1 MRTLS
6 INQQKQQK
14 MSTFKSI
21 LANQVALEQ
30 GIEYK
35 VTGERIRGQVVGYHQ
50 KAAPLFHNRG
60 AKSSDVSAL
69 TPRDLSNV
77 IMGDNIR
84 SRFTIGFEVEKNELH
99 RSAVREYEL
108 FCGFER
114 DSSCGFEAVTHILPL
129 VAASKW
135 RTKVFDMMH
144 KATKIIDSQYSR
156 ADDTRSDTERY
167 GQRDVQVSTCGG
179 HVTLACD
186 NMSSEELITKLRKYS
201 GIVYALFR
209 GRLMNKYCSRNL
221 RMNADYSGDGYSE
234 VINGWERTMIC
245 LPKSHGCV
253 EFRIV
258 SKFDSVA
265 DMRER
270 YELFYTLM
278 DTAINHDTMTFKAF
292 LKAIKPII
300 SRMYLGNEN
309 DVERVMLD
317 AVDYQLWIDKA
328 IITER
333 TMYYLTKKGSR
344 PLTQY
349 YNTSAKAKHIEL
361 WGQDDYERLENY

>member
-1 MRTLS
+1 
-6 INQQKQQK
+6 
-14 MSTFKSI
+14 MSQFKSI
-21 LANQVALEQ
+21 LASQVALEQ

-50 KAAPLFHNRG
+50 KAQPLFHNRG
-60 AKSSDVSAL
+60 AKAADVTAL
-69 TPRDLSNV
+69 KPRDLSNV

-114 DSSCGFEAVTHILPL
+114 DSSCGFEAVTNVLPL

-144 KATKIIDSQYSR
+144 KAEKIIDSRYSR
-156 ADDTRSDTERY
+156 ADDTRIDSVY
-167 GQRDVQVSTCGG
+167 GGRDVQVSTCGG
-179 HVTLACD
+179 HVTLSCD
-186 NMSSEELITKLRKYS
+186 NMSSEELINKLRKYS

-209 GRLMNKYCSRNL
+209 GRLLNKYCSQNL
-221 RMNADYSGDGYSE
+221 RMHAEYSGDGYSGA
-234 VINGWERTMIC
+234 INGWDRPMVC
-245 LPKSHGCV
+245 LPKSYGLV

-270 YELFYTLM
+270 YELFYMLM
-278 DTAINHDTMTFKAF
+278 DTAINHETMSFKAF
-292 LKAIKPII
+292 LKTIRPIV

-309 DVERVMLD
+309 DIERVMLD

-333 TMYYLTKKGSR
+333 TMFYLTRKGHR

-349 YNTSAKAKHIEL
+349 YNAAAKAKHIEL
-361 WGQDDYERLENY
+361 WGEDDYDRLASRG

>member
-1 MRTLS
+1 
-6 INQQKQQK
+6 

-144 KATKIIDSQYSR
+144 KAEKIIDSRYSR
-156 ADDTRSDTERY
+156 ADETRNDGDS
-167 GQRDVQVSTCGG
+167 VVSRCGG
-179 HVTLACD
+179 HVTIACD
-186 NMSSEELITKLRKYS
+186 NMSSEELIKKLRKYS
-201 GIVYALFR
+201 GIIYALFR
-209 GRLMNKYCSRNL
+209 GRLFNQYCNRNL
-221 RMNADYSGDGYSE
+221 RMHADCSGDGYSE
-234 VINGWERTMIC
+234 VINGWERTMVC

-270 YELFYTLM
+270 YELFYMLM

-292 LKAIKPII
+292 IKAIKPIV

-317 AVDYQLWIDKA
+317 AIDFQLWIDKA
-328 IITER
+328 VITER
-333 TMYYLTKKGSR
+333 TLTW
-344 PLTQY
+344 LTAKNRRDLREY
-349 YNTSAKAKHIEL
+349 YNDSARSKHEEL
-361 WGQDDYERLENY
+361 WGAQNLMRHAWQ

>member
-1 MRTLS
+1 MT
-6 INQQKQQK
+6 Q
-14 MSTFKSI
+14 FKAI
-21 LANQVALEQ
+21 LAAQTAIEQ

-35 VTGERIRGQVVGYHQ
+35 VTGQRERGLIHSYHS
-50 KAAPLFHNRG
+50 KPSPLFHNRG
-60 AKSSDVSAL
+60 AKSSDVTAL
-69 TPRDLSNV
+69 TPRDISNV

-114 DSSCGFEAVTHILPL
+114 DSSCGYEAVTNVLPL
-129 VAASKW
+129 VGPSKW

-144 KATKIIDSQYSR
+144 KAEKIIDSRYSR
-156 ADDTRSDTERY
+156 ADETRNDGGYYS
-167 GQRDVQVSTCGG
+167 RDVQVSTCGG
-179 HVTLACD
+179 HATLSCE
-186 NMSSEELITKLRKYS
+186 NMSSEELIEKLRKYS
-201 GIVYALFR
+201 GIIYALFR
-209 GRLMNKYCSRNL
+209 GRLMNKYCSKNL
-221 RMNADYSGDGYSE
+221 RMHADRSGDGYSD
-234 VINGWERTMIC
+234 VINGWERTMVC
-245 LPKSHGCV
+245 LPKSYGLV
-253 EFRIV
+253 EFRVV

-270 YELFYTLM
+270 YELFYMLM

-300 SRMYLGNEN
+300 SRMYLGNES

-333 TMYYLTKKGSR
+333 TMYYLTRKGYR
-344 PLTQY
+344 ALTEY
-349 YNTSAKAKHIEL
+349 YNEAAKAKHIEL
-361 WGQDDYERLENY
+361 WGQDEYDRNNCGN